1 MAYFVIERGHVR
13 GYYSFNEY
21 IHFSMI
27 LMFIQKIWFLIIL
40 VITALWVDKD
50 TQTLV
55 IFPLASMLEKVQ
67 KLQMNMMIVMEG
79 NFKENAGVLSSM
91 YMRKTT
97 KRKET
102 LTKSGSF

>member
-1 MAYFVIERGHVR
+1 
-13 GYYSFNEY
+13 
-21 IHFSMI
+21 
-27 LMFIQKIWFLIIL
+27 
-40 VITALWVDKD
+40 
-50 TQTLV
+50 
-55 IFPLASMLEKVQ
+55 
-67 KLQMNMMIVMEG
+67 MEG